1 MTLYAFKFDNLII
14 PINSVFSIYTYV
26 DCILIKSGGGVEEKI
41 YMKADDV
48 RAFEKN
54 PKQFIVKLEL

>member
-1 MTLYAFKFDNLII
+1 MTLYAFKFGNVTI
-14 PINSVFSIYTYV
+14 PINSIFSIRTYT
-26 DCILIKSGGGVEEKI
+26 DCILIKSAGDAEEKI

-48 RAFEKN
+48 RIFEKN